1 MVIDTICI
9 NASITKKIA
18 VLSDLH
24 NSPKWKDITIPPV
37 DLILI
42 PGDLVK
48 SYGYGWD
55 NAYKFL
61 KYAQSIAQ
69 VVYSVGNHE
78 CLSPVEWHKLVQ
90 DLGVIFLNNM
100 VIELDEITIGGIQD
114 WYDDISV
121 PVLEELEK
129 SNKYKILL
137 SHRPELYEPYLK
149 NRRIDLIVSGHAHGG
164 QMRLFGK
171 AIYAPNQGFFPKYTD
186 GLYDGKFLVSA
197 GLENTRKWI
206 PRIGNPKKF
215 YILDLKGDNLLS

>member
-1 MVIDTICI
+1 MRIETIAIDSKIDRR
-9 NASITKKIA
+9 IA

-24 NSPKWKDITIPPV
+24 NSKKWKDIVIPKV

-55 NAYKFL
+55 NAYEFL
-61 KYAQSIAQ
+61 KYAQPIAQ
-69 VVYSVGNHE
+69 VFYSVGNHE
-78 CLSPVEWHKLVQ
+78 CLSPVEWHELVKGL
-90 DLGVIFLNNM
+90 DVIFLNNQTVEYGDM
-100 VIELDEITIGGIQD
+100 TIGGIQD
-114 WYDDISV
+114 WYDELSI
-121 PVLEELEK
+121 PVLDGLEK
-129 SNKYKILL
+129 SDKFKILL

-149 NRRIDLIVSGHAHGG
+149 DRKIDLIVSGHAHGG
-164 QMRLFGK
+164 QMKLFGK

-215 YILDLKGDNLLS
+215 YLLEVRKRA

>member
-1 MVIDTICI
+1 MKIETIVLSAPI
-9 NASITKKIA
+9 NKRIA

-24 NSPKWKDITIPPV
+24 NSNKWKNIKIPPV

-55 NAYKFL
+55 NAYQFL
-61 KYAQSIAQ
+61 KYATSIAP
-69 VVYSVGNHE
+69 VIYSVGNHE
-78 CLSPVEWHKLVQ
+78 CLSPMEWRDKVEG
-90 DLGVIFLNNM
+90 LGVIYLNN
-100 VIELDEITIGGIQD
+100 EIVVLEDVTIGGIQD
-114 WYDDISV
+114 WYDRFSL

-149 NRRIDLIVSGHAHGG
+149 ERNIDLIVSGHAHGG

-171 AIYAPNQGFFPKYTD
+171 AIFAPNQGFFPKYTD
-186 GLYDGKFLVSA
+186 GLYDGKFLVSP

-215 YILDLKGDNLLS
+215 YILKLKETV